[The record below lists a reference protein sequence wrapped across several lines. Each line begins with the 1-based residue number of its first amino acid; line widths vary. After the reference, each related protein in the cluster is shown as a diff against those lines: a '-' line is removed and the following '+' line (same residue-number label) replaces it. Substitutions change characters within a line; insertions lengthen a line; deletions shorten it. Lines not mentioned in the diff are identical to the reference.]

1 MHSFRQSLIYSLI
14 NLAVPFQGP
23 SSWRKP
29 PAARGGK
36 HIRLAKELAQRWFS
50 GNMPE
55 VSDTECAYIAWSQ
68 KVHSAIWK
76 QVQYE
81 VEAAES

>member
-1 MHSFRQSLIYSLI
+1 MHLFRHALLYSLI

-50 GNMPE
+50 GSMPE
-55 VSDTECAYIAWSQ
+55 VTESECAYIAWSQ
-68 KVHSAIWK
+68 KVHSAIWR
-76 QVQYE
+76 QAQNDAV
-81 VEAAES
+81 